1 MHSLVSICL
10 QERHLALE
18 QVIAR
23 SLPHVLGAMRVSALR
38 SPVEQQLRG
47 LIGTFHLQTALPS
60 LKVTP

>member
-1 MHSLVSICL
+1 M
-10 QERHLALE
+10 ALK
-18 QVIAR
+18 QVISR
-23 SLPHVLGAMRVSALR
+23 SLPHVLGSMRVSALR